1 MGISENRLLLIQ
13 RNLMMNKRHEKTKR
27 KKHRVVSITCK
38 ALVST
43 VTGIALVPAAQA
55 LEFET
60 GNDDLTARWDNTVR
74 YSASWRAKDQSPA
87 LISGINADD
96 GNRNFNTGLISN
108 RVDLLSELD
117 IVYKNMGMRV
127 SGATWYDAV
136 YNRANNNDS
145 PATVNA
151 FSVRNNE
158 FTEATRNLHGRR
170 AEILD
175 AFVFGNNNIKDVP
188 VSFRAGRHTL
198 LWGESLLLAT
208 NGISYAQAPLD
219 LIKALSVP
227 GSQAKELFMPVGQV
241 SADVRPTTN
250 LSFAGYYQYDWRKSR
265 LPAAG
270 SYFSTTDTLDAGG
283 ESILLARRPGA
294 ALRRGT
300 DLKGSDHGQWGL
312 SARYRVE
319 ALDTDFGLYYIRFN
333 EKLPQLYTRPGAGD
347 YFLVYPDDIKLLG
360 VSFSTVVGTAN
371 VAGEMHVRRNTP
383 LASRPLSV
391 RAGVLADNDDNP
403 LYAVGNTIHAQV
415 SVIYP
420 LPTTALWE
428 AGTVSAEVGGVHRT
442 SITQNAANADPA
454 RDASAWGWTV
464 NFTPSY
470 FQVLPNLDLNVP
482 ISFSYNPK
490 GRTPAFAFNGH
501 KTGSLSIGLAG
512 EYQRTWNMNL
522 RYTTYVGPE
531 SRQPLSDRDFVSL
544 SVQRTF

>member
-1 MGISENRLLLIQ
+1 MAPG
-13 RNLMMNKRHEKTKR
+13 
-27 KKHRVVSITCK
+27 
-38 ALVST
+38 
-43 VTGIALVPAAQA
+43 AQA
-55 LEFET
+55 VQFDT
-60 GNDDLTARWDNTVR
+60 GRDDLTVRWDNTVK
-74 YSASWRAKDQSPA
+74 YSASWRVKEQSPA

-96 GNRNFNTGLISN
+96 SNRNFNTGLISN
-108 RVDLLSELD
+108 RADLLSELD
-117 IVYKNMGMRV
+117 VIYKNMGMRV
-127 SGATWYDAV
+127 SGAAWYDAV
-136 YNRANNNDS
+136 YNRANDNNS
-145 PATVNA
+145 PATANA
-151 FSVRNNE
+151 FSVPNNE
-158 FTEATRNLHGRR
+158 FTEATRNLHGKR

-175 AFVFGNNNIKDVP
+175 AFVFGNGNIKDVP

-227 GSQAKELFMPVGQV
+227 GSQAKELFLPVGQV

-250 LSFAGYYQYDWRKSR
+250 LSFAGYYQYEWRKSR
-265 LPAAG
+265 LPASG

-294 ALRRGT
+294 ALFRGS

-312 SARYRVE
+312 SARYRAEV
-319 ALDTDFGLYYIRFN
+319 LDTDFGVYYIRFN
-333 EKLPQLYTRPGAGD
+333 DKQPQLYTRPGAGD
-347 YFLVYPDDIKLLG
+347 YFLVYPDDIKLFG
-360 VSFSTVVGTAN
+360 VSFSTVVGKAN

-391 RAGVLADNDDNP
+391 QAGVLADNDDHP
-403 LYAVGNTIHAQV
+403 LYAVGNTLHAQV
-415 SVIYP
+415 SVVYP

-428 AGTVSAEVGGVHRT
+428 AGTVSAEVGAVRRT
-442 SITQNAANADPA
+442 SITQNAANADPT
-454 RDASAWGWTV
+454 RDASAWGWTI

-482 ISFSYNPK
+482 ISFSYNPR
-490 GRTPAFAFNGH
+490 GRSPASAFNGH

-512 EYQRTWNMNL
+512 EYQRLWNINL